1 MKDTTMIFKKLF
13 RYAGAFR
20 ITIGL
25 SVILAAVAAVIN
37 LKAYICVYEVAK
49 VLIESGGDFKA
60 IDPATLSTLGK
71 QAVFYVGMGFGTYG
85 MALLCSHIS
94 AYNTVAGIRVRLI
107 RYLGELP
114 LGYHVQHPS
123 GVQRKIIEKN
133 TDNLEILIAHHIP
146 DYVQSAVLPVAF
158 LVFMFQYD
166 WKLSVICLIPIVL
179 GFLFLASMLKGESEG
194 FVKQVQTAG
203 ENIGN
208 AATEYVRGISVV
220 KTFGQTADS
229 FHRYQKAVRDYA
241 DFMTKYSFSMENA
254 FSAYTTIINA
264 VFFFLIPGGILL
276 YNAGN
281 GVEKTI
287 MTFTFFAVL
296 IPLVASILTKLMH
309 SSSNLM
315 LAKSSLDAVEEMLNE
330 KPLPEPEQSQTP
342 QSYEIKLDHVSF
354 CYEDGVKAL
363 DDVSLQIKPGTVTAL
378 VGESGGGKSTI
389 ANLIARFWDVTE
401 GTVTVGGVDLR
412 KISYWD
418 WMNKV
423 SIVFQDTSLFKM
435 SIAQNVA
442 MYRPDATREEIARA
456 LRQAQCEEIL
466 QKMPDGMDTVIGTK
480 GVYLSGGEM
489 QRIALA
495 RAILKDAPIVLLDEA
510 TAFADAENEYLI
522 QKALRTLLKD
532 KTVLMIAH
540 RLQTITNADQILVV
554 QKGRIVEQGT
564 HERLLAK
571 QGVYERMYREYESSV
586 SWKIGGQNC
595 V

>member
-1 MKDTTMIFKKLF
+1 MSDTIIIFKKLF
-13 RYAGAFR
+13 RYAGYFG
-20 ITIGL
+20 ITILL
-25 SVILAAVAAVIN
+25 SVILAAIAAAIN
-37 LKAYICVYEVAK
+37 MRAYICVYGVVK
-49 VLIESGGDFKA
+49 ILINSGGNFEGLDLKKL
-60 IDPATLSTLGK
+60 TLLGE
-71 QAVFYVGMGFGTYG
+71 QAVIYVGMGFGLYG

-94 AYNTVAGIRVRLI
+94 AYNTVARIKVKLI

-114 LGYHVQHPS
+114 LGYHIQHPS

-146 DYVQSAVLPVAF
+146 DYVQSAVLPIAF
-158 LVFMFQYD
+158 LVFMFEYD
-166 WKLSVICLIPIVL
+166 WRLSVICLIPIAL
-179 GFLFLASMLKGESEG
+179 GFFFLASMLKGESEG

-229 FHRYQKAVRDYA
+229 FQRYQTAVKDYA
-241 DFMTKYSFSMENA
+241 DFMTKYAFSMENA

-264 VFFFLIPGGILL
+264 VFFFLIPGGIIL
-276 YNAGN
+276 YNMGQN
-281 GVEKTI
+281 VEKTI
-287 MTFTFFAVL
+287 STFAFFAVL

-315 LAKSSLDAVEEMLNE
+315 LAKSSLDAVEEILME
-330 KPLPEPEQSQTP
+330 KPLCEPDQGQLPADFSIEL
-342 QSYEIKLDHVSF
+342 KHVSF

-363 DDVSLQIKPGTVTAL
+363 DDVSLTIKPGTITAL

-389 ANLIARFWDVTE
+389 ANLVARFWDVTQ
-401 GTVTVGGVDLR
+401 GTIRVGGVDLR
-412 KISYWD
+412 NISYWE
-418 WMNKV
+418 WMKKV

-442 MYRPDATREEIARA
+442 MYRPDATREEIERA
-456 LRQAQCEEIL
+456 LKQAQCADIIEKL
-466 QKMPDGMDTVIGTK
+466 PDGMDTVIGTK

-495 RAILKDAPIVLLDEA
+495 RAILKDAPVIILDEA
-510 TAFADAENEYLI
+510 TAFADAENEFLI
-522 QKALRTLLKD
+522 QKALATLLKG

-540 RLQTITNADQILVV
+540 RLQTITNADQILVL
-554 QKGRIVEQGT
+554 QKGRIVERGT
-564 HERLLAK
+564 HDKLMQLR
-571 QGVYERMYREYESSV
+571 GVYERMYQEYEHSI
-586 SWKIGGQNC
+586 SWKIGGHKY